1 MTANKRFLKE
11 IQRLYL
17 QQSQRELLENDYL
30 IRYDET
36 NINKLYA
43 IIKAPHDSVY
53 RHKFIRLDFTIPD
66 NYPHSPPEV
75 TFVNY
80 DGVRIHPNMYENG
93 KCCATILNTW
103 GDSIFEKWT
112 SSMGIETILLTFHSF
127 LDNNPYMYEPGD
139 RDDPSYTVYVLYQ
152 SWISCLIRYLQN
164 ESDEMFINFIHTY
177 MLTHI
182 DEIFS
187 DLRNSSVIYPYAYY
201 NTRCF
206 EIERFLVDYE
216 RLSFTLQNYYNYIDF
231 TENFNDTQISFNEF
245 MNTEYDC
252 CICYDTIEDANAN
265 DTNTNVNTDVNVN
278 TDDTNT
284 NVNTDDTNI
293 NVNTDVNTDVN
304 IQGNLFRLKNCKH
317 LFHKNC
323 LEKHIE
329 TNNRL
334 CPMCRTELEEN
345 ELVEKLDE
353 IWMINP
359 STKRRIKVGGK
370 TWNYLKNSGLI

>member
-17 QQSQRELLENDYL
+17 QQSQKELLKNDYL
-30 IRYDET
+30 IVYDEA

-43 IIKAPHDSVY
+43 IIKAPRDSVY
-53 RHKFIRLDFTIPD
+53 KHKFIRLNFTIPD

-103 GDSIFEKWT
+103 GDNIFEKWT

-164 ESDEMFINFIHTY
+164 EKDELFTNFIHTY
-177 MLTHI
+177 MLTYI

-187 DLRNSSVIYPYAYY
+187 DLRNLSVIYPYAYY

-216 RLSFTLQNYYNYIDF
+216 RLSLTLQNYYNYIDF
-231 TENFNDTQISFNEF
+231 TENFKSDDTQITFDDF

-252 CICYDTIEDANAN
+252 CICYDTIENPIESN
-265 DTNTNVNTDVNVN
+265 ENPGNNH
-278 TDDTNT
+278 
-284 NVNTDDTNI
+284 
-293 NVNTDVNTDVN
+293 
-304 IQGNLFRLKNCKH
+304 GNLFRLKNCKH

-334 CPMCRTELEEN
+334 CPMCRTELEKN
-345 ELVEKLDE
+345 ELVEQLNE

-359 STKRRIKVGGK
+359 STKRRIKIGGK
-370 TWNYLKNSGLI
+370 TWNYLKNSGVI

>member
-1 MTANKRFLKE
+1 MIINHIFIILLKLMTANKRFLKE

-30 IRYDET
+30 IRYDEA

-66 NYPHSPPEV
+66 NYPHSPPQV

-80 DGVRIHPNMYENG
+80 DCVRIHPNMYENG

-103 GDSIFEKWT
+103 GDNIFEKWT

-139 RDDPSYTVYVLYQ
+139 RDDQSYTVYVLYQ
-152 SWISCLIRYLQN
+152 SWVSCLIRYLQN
-164 ESDEMFINFIHTY
+164 EKDETFINFIHTY
-177 MLTHI
+177 MLTNI

-216 RLSFTLQNYYNYIDF
+216 RLSLTLQNYYNYIDF
-231 TENFNDTQISFNEF
+231 TENFKSDDDTQISFNDF

-252 CICYDTIEDANAN
+252 CICYDTIEPNENAIEPN
-265 DTNTNVNTDVNVN
+265 ENAIEPNENAIELNGDR
-278 TDDTNT
+278 
-284 NVNTDDTNI
+284 
-293 NVNTDVNTDVN
+293 
-304 IQGNLFRLKNCKH
+304 GNLFRLKNCKH

-345 ELVEKLDE
+345 ELVEQLNE

-359 STKRRIKVGGK
+359 STKRRIKIGGK

>member
-1 MTANKRFLKE
+1 MIINRNINYFKVMTANKRFLKE

-17 QQSQRELLENDYL
+17 QQSQKELLENDYL

-66 NYPHSPPEV
+66 NYPHSPPAV

-103 GDSIFEKWT
+103 GDNIFEKWT

-139 RDDPSYTVYVLYQ
+139 RDDSSYTVYVLYQ

-164 ESDEMFINFIHTY
+164 ERDEMFINFIHTY

-187 DLRNSSVIYPYAYY
+187 DLRNLSVIYPCAYY

-216 RLSFTLQNYYNYIDF
+216 RLSLTLQNYYNYIDF
-231 TENFNDTQISFNEF
+231 TENFKSDDTQISFNDF

-252 CICYDTIEDANAN
+252 CICYDTIEQNENAIEQN
-265 DTNTNVNTDVNVN
+265 ETQRVR
-278 TDDTNT
+278 
-284 NVNTDDTNI
+284 
-293 NVNTDVNTDVN
+293 
-304 IQGNLFRLKNCKH
+304 GNLFRLKNCKH

-345 ELVEKLDE
+345 ELEENELVEPKDE
-353 IWMINP
+353 WMINP
-359 STKRRIKVGGK
+359 STKRRIKIGGK
-370 TWNYLKNSGLI
+370 TWNYLKNSGVL